1 MIIYMKVQTSARISE
16 CLHKVRLGN
25 QHDGGYIVCYN
36 DVCESDFLLSFGVS
50 DDWTFEED
58 FLSKNPGI
66 SVHAYDHSI
75 DFLVM
80 LTKLLKA
87 FPNLLL
93 GRIGFSEFLRRFLL
107 PLRFRRFFTNKNIHF
122 KEKVTVSDLGRTEV
136 SIETIFSRISS
147 NSIFL
152 KMDIE
157 GSEYEVLSQIL
168 ERAERLTGIVIE
180 FHDIESGIDRFLS
193 SLSEL
198 SNSFCITHMHG
209 NNYDSFLPE
218 IEFPN
223 VIELTLSRKG
233 VHSSKLSCLNAPIS
247 DLDSPNN
254 PKSKDLSFTLDSL
267 F

>member
-1 MIIYMKVQTSARISE
+1 MIIYVKVQTSAKISE
-16 CLHKVRLGN
+16 CLHKVRLGSQN
-25 QHDGGYIVCYN
+25 DGGYIVCYN
-36 DVCESDFLLSFGVS
+36 DVRESHFLLSFGIS

-58 FLSKNPGI
+58 FLSKNSGV

-75 DFLVM
+75 DFVVM

-107 PLRFRRFFTNKNIHF
+107 PMRFRGFFTDKNLHF
-122 KEKVTVSDLGRTEV
+122 KEKVAVSDVGKTEV

-157 GSEYEVLSQIL
+157 GSEYEVLTQIV
-168 ERAERLTGIVIE
+168 ERAERFTGIVIE
-180 FHDIESGIDRFLS
+180 FHDIGSGIDRFLS

-198 SNSFCITHMHG
+198 SKSFDIIHIHG

-218 IEFPN
+218 IDFPN

-233 VHSSKLSCLNAPIS
+233 LHSSKLSFLKAPIS

-254 PKSKDLSFTLDSL
+254 PKIRDLSFTLNTH